1 MRAET
6 GWGSSTGR
14 APKPHRAKP
23 SRSSGGGGGG
33 SNLPSWP
40 SSSQNNDNTP
50 TQWGAKLDY
59 RRQHDE
65 PQKFYEPKPAQ
76 QGLDGNQWSE
86 VLQQVFRPQDV
97 RAEKERA
104 ERKVQQEMKAD
115 RAERSATL
123 DTAGASKPKVERM
136 TWHEYNL
143 LTPRQRAAVDFNTML
158 VRAVRKDIANQDEYE
173 PGPDQSKRYQASL
186 VKAFGDKDRGS
197 DTTYAPETMALLKQ
211 IDFHD
216 VDSDLDDFLKLR
228 TAITAKDLRGW
239 DNTPDVPGLGAAG
252 GLRTE
257 QQEVQTVKE
266 NLAANTQE
274 LEQKLANGNAMIHSL
289 PALAAQERTFI
300 SKAFGG
306 TANTGK
312 APLGYQPAKFVPG
325 TREPA
330 DMNTYFIQ
338 AYEQLAGNAV
348 PGTTKGQILGAAREV
363 MASHDVPFEDFLGY
377 LNDRSNTAQQFGQDL
392 GDVRGVKYRSPQEF
406 RKMLGMGEGT
416 TR

>member
-1 MRAET
+1 MRPEAQT
-6 GWGSSTGR
+6 SAGATGR
-14 APKPHRAKP
+14 KPKPRPKP
-23 SRSSGGGGGG
+23 SGGGGGG
-33 SNLPSWP
+33 GGGSHLPSWP
-40 SSSQNNDNTP
+40 SSSQNNGNAP
-50 TQWGAKLDY
+50 SQYGVKLNY
-59 RRQHDE
+59 ARQHDE
-65 PQKFYEPKPAQ
+65 PQKFYEPAPAQ
-76 QGLDGNQWSE
+76 QGTDGNQWAE
-86 VLQQVFRPQDV
+86 VIQQVFRPQDV
-97 RAEKERA
+97 RAEKDRA
-104 ERKVQQEMKAD
+104 ERKVREELQAD
-115 RAERSATL
+115 RSERAATL
-123 DTAGASKPKVERM
+123 DTAGSGKPKVERM

-158 VRAVRKDIANQDEYE
+158 VRAVRKDIASQDEYE

-186 VKAFGDKDRGS
+186 VKAFGEKGRGS
-197 DTTYAPETMALLKQ
+197 DTTYAPETMSLLKQ

-289 PALAAQERTFI
+289 PTLAAQERSFI
-300 SKAFGG
+300 AKAFGG

-312 APLGYQPAKFVPG
+312 TPLGYQPPKFVPG
-325 TREPA
+325 THEPA

-338 AYEQLAGNAV
+338 AFEQLAGNARA
-348 PGTTKGQILGAAREV
+348 GTSKGEILGAAREV
-363 MASHDVPFEDFLGY
+363 MDSHGVPFDEFLGY

-392 GDVRGVKYRSPQEF
+392 GDVRGAKYRSPQEF
-406 RKMLGMGEGT
+406 RRMLGMGEGT